1 MRSRI
6 GILAFL
12 SFSALILA
20 TSGCGTRPRG
30 SGGGAGSGTSVPF
43 TLAVTDQP
51 PSGVTILSFTITV
64 TGAVLQPNNV
74 SVLNAPITL
83 EVTQLQTDTDL
94 LANMDIAPGTYTD
107 LILTFSNPTVTFLNQ
122 AVPIGTCA
130 VGSICQMPEVTSPST
145 VDFNTGALPLTV
157 TSGTPVALLLDF
169 SLNNLLQP
177 DMTLNLAAPGGFALT
192 QFQNVTTGA
201 ILGESGDVAGVV
213 TSVGTN
219 QFTFTT
225 LNGISLTAATTSSTQ
240 FFFPSATCSANDFT
254 CITTGELISSDLS
267 LLGDGSFQAATV
279 AFEDVS
285 GKTGISGTIV
295 SVNATANPPTF
306 GIVVRGSAP
315 TPEGINIGDQATV
328 TIQPTATFVV
338 DNDVLSLASGFT
350 FASVAD
356 LVVGQ
361 EVLVRADTVATGPDT
376 ISTTQIVLRQSE
388 WTANVG
394 AINVGQGTF
403 GLGSLPSL
411 FTTALPT
418 NITSL
423 NVNTFSVTQFLNLTP
438 AGVGGLAAQNPVSV
452 KGLIF
457 NTILSIGQ
465 PSVVATVVVGRNP
478 AALP

>member
-1 MRSRI
+1 MRFRGCLVTLLSL
-6 GILAFL
+6 GTLFL
-12 SFSALILA
+12 G
-20 TSGCGTRPRG
+20 SGCGTRPLG
-30 SGGGAGSGTSVPF
+30 GGGASSGSNVPF

-51 PSGVTILSFTITV
+51 PSGVTVLSFTITI

-74 SVLNAPITL
+74 SVLNAPVTL

-94 LANMDIAPGTYTD
+94 LANMSIPTGTYTD
-107 LILTFSNPTVTFLNQ
+107 LVLTFSNPTVTFLNQ

-130 VGSICQMPEVTSPST
+130 VGSICQLPEVTSPST
-145 VDFNTGALPLTV
+145 VDFNTGALPLTA
-157 TSGTPVALLLDF
+157 TNGTPVALLLDF

-177 DMTLNLAAPGGFALT
+177 DMTVNLAAPGGFALT
-192 QFQNVTTGA
+192 QFQNVTSSTV
-201 ILGESGDVAGVV
+201 LGQSGDVAGVV

-225 LNGISLTAATTSSTQ
+225 LTGMSVTAATSSSTQ
-240 FFFPSATCSANDFT
+240 FFFPSTECTGNDFN
-254 CITTGELISSDLS
+254 CITTGELISADLS

-279 AFEDVS
+279 AFEDVT
-285 GKTGISGTIV
+285 GNTGISGTL
-295 SVNATANPPTF
+295 VNINTAVNPPTF
-306 GIVVRGSAP
+306 GIVIRGSAP
-315 TPEGINIGDQATV
+315 TPDGINIGDQATV
-328 TIQPTATFVV
+328 TIQPTAKFFI
-338 DNDVLSLASGFT
+338 DNDVLGLATGFT

-361 EVLVRADTVATGPDT
+361 EVLVRADALQTDPDT

-411 FTTALPT
+411 FTSALPT
-418 NITSL
+418 NITTL
-423 NVNTFSVTQFLNLTP
+423 RVNTSSSTQFLNLTP

-457 NTILSIGQ
+457 NTILAIGQ
-465 PSVVATVVVGRNP
+465 PSVAATVVVGRNP